1 MPDETPELRVL
12 VIDDSVDNAE
22 ALCLLLAALG
32 CVTTSALSGPE
43 GIAVAAKFS
52 PHLVFIDLEMPGMGG
67 CDVARQLRASYPEDA
82 MKLVCLTGRG
92 HSDDKRAC
100 MDAGFDDFFSKPISP
115 ESLTRVVAASNE
127 AEFQDHRQSR
137 ERTFEPS
144 MR

>member
-1 MPDETPELRVL
+1 
-12 VIDDSVDNAE
+12 
-22 ALCLLLAALG
+22 
-32 CVTTSALSGPE
+32 
-43 GIAVAAKFS
+43 
-52 PHLVFIDLEMPGMGG
+52 
-67 CDVARQLRASYPEDA
+67 